1 METGIFKALTDIMK
15 ETVAIGKDKTN
26 TMQGYKFRGI
36 DDVYNAVHPLFAK
49 HGVFSVPQV
58 LEEKTE
64 ERTSSKGNALI
75 YRVLRVKYTFFTSD
89 GSFVE
94 SIVIGEGMDS
104 GDKASN
110 KAMAVAHKYAILQIL
125 SIPTNDDKDPEND
138 SHDVKPLPAQK
149 ADGKKTILDKI
160 GKIVTSSLFSDAE
173 RAFYRNACKG
183 KDLNGLEDI
192 LLDARQDIAQKEK
205 EYATNQ
211 APTEQE
217 IIQEDLF

>member
-15 ETVAIGKDKTN
+15 ETAAIGKDKTN

>member
-15 ETVAIGKDKTN
+15 ETAAIGKDKTN

-173 RAFYRNACKG
+173 RAFYRNACNG